1 MPEPLF
7 EAACVALHPGAQGSR
22 LCLWHAPS
30 HAPARFLFV
39 YVHPFAEEMNKS
51 RRMAAL
57 QARALAAAGHAVLQ
71 ADLLGCGD
79 SAGEFSDATWAAWVD
94 DVVAACTHARVR
106 HALAWPDASPPP
118 LWLWGLRA
126 GCLLA
131 TEAATRLDA
140 ACHLLFWQPSLQGK
154 AVLQQFLRLKTAGAL
169 LGKSAGGSAES
180 PRQALAAGQT
190 VDIAGYRLGPALAHG
205 LDAAKLTPPARAGR
219 LEWIEIAT
227 GADGAA
233 SPAAAAAAALPA
245 WSQAGWVAR
254 QRSVAGPQFWPSTE
268 IEVASDLIAATLL
281 ALSQDACAA
290 PPASG
295 TTPPAPALARA

>member
-7 EAACVALHPGAQGSR
+7 EAAYVALHPGAQGSR

-30 HAPARFLFV
+30 HAPARSLFV
-39 YVHPFAEEMNKS
+39 YVHPFAVEMNKS

-57 QARALAAAGHAVLQ
+57 QARELAAAGHAVLQ
-71 ADLLGCGD
+71 VDLLGCGD
-79 SAGEFSDATWAAWVD
+79 STGDFSDATWAAWVD
-94 DVVAACTHARVR
+94 DVVAACGHAQARHAR
-106 HALAWPDASPPP
+106 AWPDAAKPP

-131 TEAATRLDA
+131 TEAAARLHDG
-140 ACHLLFWQPSLQGK
+140 CHLLFWQPSLQGK

-190 VDIAGYRLGPALAHG
+190 VDIAGYGLGPALAHG
-205 LDAAKLTPPARAGR
+205 LDAAKLLPPPRAGR
-219 LEWIEIAT
+219 LEWIEITT
-227 GADGAA
+227 GADGAP
-233 SPAAAAAAALPA
+233 SPAAAAALPA
-245 WSQAGWVAR
+245 WAQAGWAAR
-254 QRSVAGPQFWPSTE
+254 QRSVAGPQFWQSTE

-281 ALSQDACAA
+281 ALSPEGSDP
-290 PPASG
+290 PPAGS
-295 TTPPAPALARA
+295 TALQAHALASA